1 MVDTLT
7 TSQVASIAEP
17 MNLFET
23 LALQADTRPHKEA
36 LVHETERM
44 TYSDLMSR
52 AAAIGLQLKKVGVKR
67 ADRVA
72 VLFPNHPDYV
82 ASFFAVAGLGA
93 TIVPVNP
100 LLRSE
105 EIAHILSDSGAETL
119 IVFETAV
126 GEALKSQDVVPS
138 LKFMLVS
145 GLSDTTTA
153 PVNKHNIVIQKLT
166 SDKVDPKRFPRELAV
181 DPDRD
186 LAMLVYTSGTTG
198 KPKGAMLTH
207 GNILAVFPRRL
218 DLLEID
224 DRDRV
229 LAVLPM
235 CHIYGITVLMIG
247 TLSTG
252 GTLVVLPR
260 FEAAAALELIAKE
273 RVTIIPAVPA
283 MHRFV
288 LMELANRS
296 YDVSS
301 VRMCMSGGS
310 ALPTELISEL
320 ETALGAA
327 CVEGYALT
335 ETSCAA
341 TLNPLRGKR
350 KPGSVGPAL
359 ESIELRILGAD
370 GQSLPSGEENIG
382 EVQIRGANIMRG
394 YYNQP
399 QATADVIDSKGWFST
414 GDLGYKDADGYL
426 YLVGRKKEMI
436 IRGGQ
441 NIYPREIED
450 VIGRIPGVVESAV
463 IGIPDKFMGER
474 VKAIVVTS
482 KTSNVVPT
490 EEQIKS
496 FCAEHLAEYKVPRIV
511 EFADTLP
518 RNSTG
523 KILKRLLS

>member
-1 MVDTLT
+1 
-7 TSQVASIAEP
+7 
-17 MNLFET
+17 
-23 LALQADTRPHKEA
+23 
-36 LVHETERM
+36 
-44 TYSDLMSR
+44 
-52 AAAIGLQLKKVGVKR
+52 
-67 ADRVA
+67 
-72 VLFPNHPDYV
+72 
-82 ASFFAVAGLGA
+82 
-93 TIVPVNP
+93 
-100 LLRSE
+100 
-105 EIAHILSDSGAETL
+105 
-119 IVFETAV
+119 
-126 GEALKSQDVVPS
+126 
-138 LKFMLVS
+138 
-145 GLSDTTTA
+145 
-153 PVNKHNIVIQKLT
+153 
-166 SDKVDPKRFPRELAV
+166 
-181 DPDRD
+181 
-186 LAMLVYTSGTTG
+186 
-198 KPKGAMLTH
+198 MLTH

-260 FEAAAALELIAKE
+260 FEAAAALELIAREK
-273 RVTIIPAVPA
+273 VTIIPAVPA

-310 ALPTELISEL
+310 ALPTELIGEL

-359 ESIELRILGAD
+359 ESIELRILGAE

-382 EVQIRGANIMRG
+382 EVQIRGANVMRG

-399 QATADVIDSKGWFST
+399 QATAEVIDLQGWFST

-450 VIGRIPGVVESAV
+450 VICRIPGVVESAV

-482 KTSNVVPT
+482 KASDVVVPT

-496 FCAEHLAEYKVPRIV
+496 FCTEHLAEYKVPRII